1 MGSGGGLGNLLKSSE
16 EFQQT
21 VDWVR
26 YPTNSQTPTVN
37 ADSRPDPNGGTTA
50 DQVGLTANTSARL
63 QQTVTLSASTE
74 YTFSVYARAVSGTVD
89 FRMRNVTLKDAEVK
103 TATTTGPDGGGFTRF
118 TYTFTTTTAGPY
130 ELALQNDTN
139 ATAKDVIFWGAMLN
153 QGGTALD
160 YEYAAPT
167 TGGSAPAPA
176 YAGFGDAFGG
186 VTAYYSLRQF
196 TEAETLNAIRVRR
209 SSDDT
214 EQDIGFDANGDLDST
229 ALLAF
234 VNEDVNQY
242 TSDFSS
248 TDDLA
253 ETNGTGAAAQ
263 SIGGVD
269 DAYKFTTI
277 TGTGQM
283 FVSNNP
289 FSGKGGGNS
298 FRIQA
303 DVYLPSTNAEIDKVR
318 MWTGYGTEGFAEVTA
333 TDTWTSIDET
343 LEVVL
348 GGQLRF
354 QAYDGNDL
362 TPTTTEANVFY
373 IKNIVVTQTTADGAV
388 TTFYDQTGNGNDATN
403 STESEQPLVVDGGTL
418 VEENGKAAI
427 DFDGVDDYL
436 TSASLATTLSSIDF
450 ISAFTVFN
458 GSSNNLTVWSVSDNT
473 TTQVTRSMRN
483 IIGQFD
489 FQERDGS
496 ATRVTRGGSTTTQNL
511 SSSLASIASGTNV
524 YGNGTLADTDT
535 TSLTSIALNSFN
547 IGAYDRSTGL
557 ENFWDEPIQ
566 ELIIFNSDQ
575 SSNRTGMETNINDHF
590 DIYTP

>member
-1 MGSGGGLGNLLKSSE
+1 MYRYVMGSGGGLGNLLKASE

-21 VDWVR
+21 DDWVR

-74 YTFSVYARAVSGTVD
+74 YTFSVHARAVSGTVD
-89 FRMRNVTLKDAEVK
+89 FRMRNITLKDAEVK
-103 TATTTGPDGGGFTRF
+103 TATTTGPLTNGFTRF
-118 TYTFTTTTAGPY
+118 TYKFTTGAAGPY
-130 ELALQNDTN
+130 ELALQNDSN

-186 VTAYYSLRQF
+186 VTAYYSLRKF

-209 SSDDT
+209 SSDDA
-214 EQDIGFDANGDLDST
+214 EQDIGFDANGDLDTT
-229 ALLAF
+229 ALTTF
-234 VNEDVNQY
+234 VNADVNQY

-248 TDDLA
+248 TEDLI

-263 SIGGVD
+263 SVGGVD

-283 FVSNNP
+283 FTGPSP

-318 MWTGYGTEGFAEVTA
+318 IWTGYGAEIVEEITT
-333 TDTWTSIDET
+333 TDSWVSVDQTV
-343 LEVVL
+343 EVVN
-348 GGQLRF
+348 GSTLRF
-354 QAYDGNDL
+354 QAFDGSDL

-373 IKNIVVTQTTADGAV
+373 LKNIVVTQTTADGAV
-388 TTFYDQTGNGNDATN
+388 TTWYDQTGNGNDATN
-403 STESEQPLVVDGGTL
+403 ATESEQPLVVSGGTL
-418 VEENGKAAI
+418 VTENSKAAI
-427 DFDGVDDYL
+427 DFDGVNDAFAISVGI
-436 TSASLATTLSSIDF
+436 TSGFAVLEYTK
-450 ISAFTVFN
+450 
-458 GSSNNLTVWSVSDNT
+458 
-473 TTQVTRSMRN
+473 TQKTEV
-483 IIGQFD
+483 
-489 FQERDGS
+489 
-496 ATRVTRGGSTTTQNL
+496 
-511 SSSLASIASGTNV
+511 
-524 YGNGTLADTDT
+524 
-535 TSLTSIALNSFN
+535 
-547 IGAYDRSTGL
+547 
-557 ENFWDEPIQ
+557 
-566 ELIIFNSDQ
+566 
-575 SSNRTGMETNINDHF
+575 
-590 DIYTP
+590 IY

>member
-1 MGSGGGLGNLLKSSE
+1 MGSGGGLGNLLKASE

-21 VDWVR
+21 DDWVR

-74 YTFSVYARAVSGTVD
+74 YTFSVHARAVSGTVD
-89 FRMRNVTLKDAEVK
+89 FRMRNITLKDAEVK
-103 TATTTGPDGGGFTRF
+103 TATTTGPLTNGFTRF
-118 TYTFTTTTAGPY
+118 TYKFTTGAAGPY
-130 ELALQNDTN
+130 ELALQNDSN

-186 VTAYYSLRQF
+186 VTAYYSLRKF

-209 SSDDT
+209 SSDDA
-214 EQDIGFDANGDLDST
+214 EQDIGFDANGDLDTT
-229 ALLAF
+229 ALTTF
-234 VNEDVNQY
+234 VNADVNQY

-248 TDDLA
+248 TEDLI

-263 SIGGVD
+263 SVGGVD

-283 FVSNNP
+283 FTGPSP

-318 MWTGYGTEGFAEVTA
+318 IWTGYGAEIVEEITT
-333 TDTWTSIDET
+333 TDSWVSVDQTV
-343 LEVVL
+343 EVVN
-348 GGQLRF
+348 GSTLRF
-354 QAYDGNDL
+354 QAFDGSDL

-373 IKNIVVTQTTADGAV
+373 LKNIVVTQTTADGAV
-388 TTFYDQTGNGNDATN
+388 TTWYDQTGNGNDATN
-403 STESEQPLVVDGGTL
+403 ATESEQPLVVSGGTL
-418 VEENGKAAI
+418 VTENSKAAI
-427 DFDGVDDYL
+427 DFDGVNDAFAISVGITSGFAVFGVYKNTKDGSYL
-436 TSASLATTLSSIDF
+436 LGSPNAQFGRRGTSEYRFHVAGSFST
-450 ISAFTVFN
+450 N
-458 GSSNNLTVWSVSDNT
+458 GGAHSNNQVLFTGIEDSANATIYANGIQQAQAASVFSSDTLTLIS
-473 TTQVTRSMRN
+473 
-483 IIGQFD
+483 
-489 FQERDGS
+489 
-496 ATRVTRGGSTTTQNL
+496 RV
-511 SSSLASIASGTNV
+511 NV
-524 YGNGTLADTDT
+524 LGN
-535 TSLTSIALNSFN
+535 
-547 IGAYDRSTGL
+547 
-557 ENFWDEPIQ
+557 IQ
-566 ELIIFNSDQ
+566 EIIIFNSDQ
-575 SSNRTGMETNINDHF
+575 SANRGTVTTGGGTGIEGNINTYF
-590 DIYTP
+590 DIV

>member
-1 MGSGGGLGNLLKSSE
+1 MYRYVMGSGGGLGNLLKASE

-21 VDWVR
+21 DDWVR

-74 YTFSVYARAVSGTVD
+74 YTFSVHARAVSGTVD
-89 FRMRNVTLKDAEVK
+89 FRMRNITLKDAEVK
-103 TATTTGPDGGGFTRF
+103 TATTTGPLTNGFTRF
-118 TYTFTTTTAGPY
+118 TYKFTTGAAGPY
-130 ELALQNDTN
+130 ELALQNDSN

-186 VTAYYSLRQF
+186 VTAYYSLRKF

-209 SSDDT
+209 SSDDA
-214 EQDIGFDANGDLDST
+214 EQDIGFDANGDLDTT
-229 ALLAF
+229 ALTTF
-234 VNEDVNQY
+234 VNADVNQY

-248 TDDLA
+248 TEDLI

-263 SIGGVD
+263 SVGGVD

-283 FVSNNP
+283 FTGPSP

-318 MWTGYGTEGFAEVTA
+318 IWTGYGAEIVEEITT
-333 TDTWTSIDET
+333 TDSWVSVDQTV
-343 LEVVL
+343 EVVN
-348 GGQLRF
+348 GSTLRF
-354 QAYDGNDL
+354 QAFDGSDL

-373 IKNIVVTQTTADGAV
+373 LKNIVVTQTTADGAV
-388 TTFYDQTGNGNDATN
+388 TTWYDQTGNGNDATN
-403 STESEQPLVVDGGTL
+403 ATESEQPLVVSGGTL
-418 VEENGKAAI
+418 VTENSKAAI
-427 DFDGVDDYL
+427 DFDGVNDAFAISVGITSGFAVFGVYKNTKDGSYL
-436 TSASLATTLSSIDF
+436 LGSPNAQFGRRGTSEYRFHVAGSFST
-450 ISAFTVFN
+450 N
-458 GSSNNLTVWSVSDNT
+458 GGAHSNNQVLFTGIEDSANATIYANGIQQAQAASVFSSDTLTLIS
-473 TTQVTRSMRN
+473 
-483 IIGQFD
+483 
-489 FQERDGS
+489 
-496 ATRVTRGGSTTTQNL
+496 RV
-511 SSSLASIASGTNV
+511 NV
-524 YGNGTLADTDT
+524 LGN
-535 TSLTSIALNSFN
+535 
-547 IGAYDRSTGL
+547 
-557 ENFWDEPIQ
+557 IQ
-566 ELIIFNSDQ
+566 EIIIFNSDQ
-575 SSNRTGMETNINDHF
+575 SANRGTVTTGGGTGIEGNINTYF
-590 DIYTP
+590 DIV